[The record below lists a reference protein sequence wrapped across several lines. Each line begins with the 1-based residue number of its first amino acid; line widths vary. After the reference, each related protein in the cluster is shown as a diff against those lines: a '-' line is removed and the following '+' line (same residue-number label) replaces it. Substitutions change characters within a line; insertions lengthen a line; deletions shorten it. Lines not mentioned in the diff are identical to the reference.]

1 MRSMGRTVPT
11 WRRRVEME
19 LEGLEA
25 YRRGLRVRERKAL
38 DDLVDAVRDRRL
50 SGGML
55 PAEDPW
61 HPIFCSRCSW
71 RRGIAWIASN
81 HDWRRSG
88 NMRRDDGRAGWVLDA
103 HPMLDATGMVLWIR
117 FDEGDWKRIEVP
129 WRPRLHV
136 HSDGIRLRNLEE
148 WLMLPEIAEPMV
160 SLRSDGREDVDRS
173 RRRMPPMCWRSR
185 QREQMV

>member
-38 DDLVDAVRDRRL
+38 DDLVDAVRDRRPQEGCCL
-50 SGGML
+50 LRIHGIRSR
-55 PAEDPW
+55 
-61 HPIFCSRCSW
+61 SRCSW

-129 WRPRLHV
+129 WRPT
-136 HSDGIRLRNLEE
+136 
-148 WLMLPEIAEPMV
+148 PA
-160 SLRSDGREDVDRS
+160 RSQRRHPAQESRGVADVARD
-173 RRRMPPMCWRSR
+173 PPSPWCR
-185 QREQMV
+185 